1 MTKITVLYLPGLGGN
16 YDSARKFI
24 VSLWPRKYNARLLPL
39 NWTDKN
45 ESFEQKKARLHK
57 AISNA
62 EGQVVLV
69 GESAGASM
77 GLILAHENPDLK
89 FIGFCGKIG
98 GAKSTGDFYFRTVP
112 AFATMLP
119 QADGLRDVLT
129 DDEKSRMMVVRAY
142 KDIFLSLRD
151 NTIPGARQIVLPSLG
166 HLTTIFLGITI
177 LRYGIFR
184 AVKQLTNQKMDR

>member
-16 YDSARKFI
+16 YDPARKFI
-24 VSLWPRKYNARLLPL
+24 IRLWPNKYNARLLPL
-39 NWTDKN
+39 DWTDKN
-45 ESFEQKKARLHK
+45 ESYEQKKARLHK

-77 GLILAHENPDLK
+77 GLVLAYENPELK

-112 AFATMLP
+112 AFAKMLP
-119 QADGLRDVLT
+119 QADGIRNRLT
-129 DDEKSRMMVVRAY
+129 DEEKSRMAVVRAY
-142 KDIFLSLRD
+142 KDIFLSVRD
-151 NTIPGARQIVLPSLG
+151 NTIPGVRQIVLPSIG

-177 LRYGIFR
+177 LRYGLFR
-184 AVKQLTNQKMDR
+184 AIKKLES

>member
-16 YDSARKFI
+16 YDLARKFI
-24 VSLWPRKYNARLLPL
+24 IRLWPRTYNARLLPL
-39 NWTDKN
+39 DWTDKN
-45 ESFEQKKARLHK
+45 ESFDQKKARLRDE
-57 AISNA
+57 ISKA

-112 AFATMLP
+112 AFASMLP
-119 QADGLRDVLT
+119 QADELRGVLT
-129 DDEKSRMMVVRAY
+129 DNEKSRMMVVRAY

-151 NTIPGARQIVLPSLG
+151 NTIPGVQQIVLPSLG
-166 HLTTIFLGITI
+166 HLTTIFLGITV

-184 AVKQLTNQKMDR
+184 AIKQLTKSEN